1 MTTRAASRTARRGR
15 ERAAEGKTKARMLRG
30 RSRRTIQMVTGPLGG
45 ATTGRAAYGE
55 LSCGVRRTAV
65 PRRAVPRSATGRAA
79 FGDGPCRVRR
89 TAVPRTATCRAA
101 GRVGEALRLELS
113 SGRHSGARGA
123 GEAEEERAY
132 PGQ

>member
-65 PRRAVPRSATGRAA
+65 PRS
-79 FGDGPCRVRR
+79 
-89 TAVPRTATCRAA
+89 AVPRTANCRAA
-101 GRVGEALRLELS
+101 YGDLPCG
-113 SGRHSGARGA
+113 GA
-123 GEAEEERAY
+123 GWRGVKARALVRAAFWCARR
-132 PGQ
+132 G